1 MAAAPERQG
10 NRRLQRKPVQPANQH
25 LQLRR
30 RTRGANPASKKQRE
44 RAGQSAA
51 RAGGRVIRT
60 RIIQSA
66 GEFHSVRSLWEQLA
80 RDATIFQSFCWSE
93 LAASCFARREQPHV
107 ICCESD
113 SGVALIPAAIRR
125 DGSTSL
131 LGEKLFD
138 YRDVLHAGDEAVL
151 SQAWQRLCELN
162 RPFKLTALRGEESH
176 RLWRGAQPQ
185 PFAHAPCVRSFDIG
199 AMIAPG
205 GASPISCRDKFLS
218 MHPRLGRH
226 TRRIAKQGVTFRQH
240 AGSERELVRFIFDTK
255 GKQATPSENLFQ
267 DRVRREFMVRIAA
280 EAGSRCEVYT
290 YETNSELVAALV
302 AFRDDAVR
310 YCYTIYFDPRWSGF
324 SPGQLLLFEVAARSL
339 AEGLDCDFMTGEY
352 PYKNRVATARVPLFT
367 VEAEAGALAGIF
379 PSSALEQR
387 PAALSEA
394 DAAAKSKKDGS
405 RPAA

>member
-25 LQLRR
+25 LQLCR

-176 RLWRGAQPQ
+176 KLWRGAQPQ

-199 AMIAPG
+199 AMITPG

>member
-25 LQLRR
+25 LQLCR

-240 AGSERELVRFIFDTK
+240 AGSERELVRFVFDTK

>member
-25 LQLRR
+25 LQLCR

-240 AGSERELVRFIFDTK
+240 AGSERELVRFVFDTK

-367 VEAEAGALAGIF
+367 VEAEAEALAGIF

>member
-25 LQLRR
+25 LQLCR

-367 VEAEAGALAGIF
+367 VEAEAEALAGIF

-387 PAALSEA
+387 PAAVSEA

>member
-25 LQLRR
+25 LQLCR

-80 RDATIFQSFCWSE
+80 RDATIFQSFCWNE

-240 AGSERELVRFIFDTK
+240 AGSERELVRFVFDTK

-367 VEAEAGALAGIF
+367 VEAEAEALAGIF

-387 PAALSEA
+387 PAAVSEA